1 MSMKKK
7 SRLIWCA
14 FAVCL
19 IGMIILRIVM
29 ELQNVKYQEV
39 QATVVSAE
47 TKHIRKWRSS
57 DTYDIYEVRVTYKGK
72 VHELG
77 NAFKSY
83 QYSPGQKV
91 KAYLSNGRLYANLDG
106 VKTSTPVAKCYF
118 ACLYG
123 SFIFV
128 ILGLVYMEK
137 AKREERESIEKNET
151 GC

>member
-7 SRLIWCA
+7 SKLIWCV

-39 QATVVSAE
+39 QATVVSAQ
-47 TKHIRKWRSS
+47 TRHIQNRRTHS
-57 DTYDIYEVRVTYKGK
+57 TYDIYEVKVNYQGK
-72 VHELG
+72 VQELG
-77 NAFKSY
+77 NAFKSS
-83 QYSPGQKV
+83 QYSSGQKV
-91 KAYLSNGRLYANLDG
+91 KAYLSNGKLYANLDG

-123 SFIFV
+123 SVIFL
-128 ILGLVYMEK
+128 ILGFVYMEK
-137 AKREERESIEKNET
+137 AKREEQESIEKNET